1 MIKIGEAM
9 TYMKAKIRNRVNIP
23 LKDTFGEFVSFS
35 GLMDRKENVAIIIG
49 QLKSKTNVLVRVH
62 SECLTGDVF
71 GSGRCDCGEQLNEAI
86 NEMTATGGILLY
98 LRQEGRGIG
107 LYEKLDAYSLQEK
120 GIDTYSAN
128 VMLGH
133 KEDQRDYTVAV
144 QMLEALGVESIVLM
158 TNNPDKKNQLEK
170 LGIHIVGTRPTKVF
184 LKSSNVDYLKAK
196 VLKTG
201 HTIALDATDLIS
213 P

>member
-1 MIKIGEAM
+1 MNH
-9 TYMKAKIRNRVNIP
+9 TKAKIRNRVHIP
-23 LKDTFGEFVSFS
+23 LKHTTGEFVSFS
-35 GLMDRKENVAIIIG
+35 GLNDNKENIAIVIG
-49 QLKSKTNVLVRVH
+49 QLDAKTNVLVRVH

-86 NEMTATGGILLY
+86 SEMTSTGGILLY

-128 VMLGH
+128 LLLGH
-133 KEDQRDYTVAV
+133 KEDQRDYSVAA

-158 TNNPDKKNQLEK
+158 TNNPDKKNQLK
-170 LGIHIVGTRPTKVF
+170 TLGVNIVDTRPTKVF
-184 LKSSNVDYLKAK
+184 LKSTNANYLKAK

-201 HTIALDATDLIS
+201 HAIALDSAVLNS
-213 P
+213 L